1 VKKLFVWILT
11 AAVLFTACQPTPE
24 ADIVIQ
30 KNTEQMIKAAKQTPE
45 AAEAMTLAEAYVIPE
60 TLSYTENDV
69 DGKLVIE
76 VDASIELPSVN
87 MLPIARVSTADFS
100 QETVSLMFDRL
111 CGDYEMI
118 QTPQK
123 ATKEQIKRDIM
134 GLEKE
139 LENPEYQNDERLLTE
154 FKQMIEQHHRSGA
167 WVLNRC
173 IIGKASVI
181 RASAHHRTLSL

>member
-87 MLPIARVSTADFS
+87 MLHIARVNAADFS

-134 GLEKE
+134 GPKRSWKT
-139 LENPEYQNDERLLTE
+139 PSIKTTNDFLRN
-154 FKQMIEQHHRSGA
+154 
-167 WVLNRC
+167 LNR
-173 IIGKASVI
+173 
-181 RASAHHRTLSL
+181 